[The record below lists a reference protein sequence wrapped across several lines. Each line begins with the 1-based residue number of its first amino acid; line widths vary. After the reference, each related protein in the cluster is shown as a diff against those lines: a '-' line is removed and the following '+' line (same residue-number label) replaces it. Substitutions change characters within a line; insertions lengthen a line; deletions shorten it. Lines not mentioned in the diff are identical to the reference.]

1 MSLLKPNL
9 SAQLSEFIAQPAFP
23 CAGAKTALTKDQ
35 VHVKQYDDLS
45 CEMNNIDMLSD
56 IYDFIHQF
64 NMEKDIYSSLVFTFE
79 LPEVLNETV
88 FDKLLW
94 RKLQQLH
101 EIDAC
106 INDWDENV
114 ANDPHHP
121 NFSFSLGGCAF
132 FIIGL
137 HPAASRKSRRFSRP
151 ALVFNLHAQFE
162 ALKVQGK
169 FTPLR
174 DHIREQ
180 DAIFCGSKNTLL
192 DNHGESSEAL
202 QYSGKQ
208 QPKNW
213 QCPFHAASN

>member
-94 RKLQQLH
+94 RKLQQL
-101 EIDAC
+101 
-106 INDWDENV
+106 
-114 ANDPHHP
+114 
-121 NFSFSLGGCAF
+121 
-132 FIIGL
+132 
-137 HPAASRKSRRFSRP
+137 
-151 ALVFNLHAQFE
+151 Q
-162 ALKVQGK
+162 
-169 FTPLR
+169 
-174 DHIREQ
+174 
-180 DAIFCGSKNTLL
+180 
-192 DNHGESSEAL
+192 GESKKVEGDRSTRRKAWQKKKAEEEAAR
-202 QYSGKQ
+202 K
-208 QPKNW
+208 
-213 QCPFHAASN
+213 AAPDKK